1 MFSRRPSL
9 SAFIATN
16 ARMGFRRLSAGC
28 DSRIQC
34 IHLQIHLTRVLHAVQ
49 AAAAAAASED
59 AEDAQHRQYGQKGIT
74 ACRSE

>member
-1 MFSRRPSL
+1 
-9 SAFIATN
+9 
-16 ARMGFRRLSAGC
+16 MGFRRLSAGC

-49 AAAAAAASED
+49 AAAAAASED
-59 AEDAQHRQYGQKGIT
+59 AGDAQHEQYGQKGIT